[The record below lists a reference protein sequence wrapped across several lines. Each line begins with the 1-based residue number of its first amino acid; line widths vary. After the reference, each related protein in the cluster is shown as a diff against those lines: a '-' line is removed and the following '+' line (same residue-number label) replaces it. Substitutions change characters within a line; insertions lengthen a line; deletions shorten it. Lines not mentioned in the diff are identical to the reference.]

1 MQKIPG
7 SHPAALAGAHLIGP
21 APADERLE
29 ITVRLRRKASLQLAD
44 YAGALERRQYLTREQ
59 YADIHGADQAD
70 IDRVKA
76 FAQQAGLVVVD
87 SDCARRSV
95 FLSGTVQQ
103 VAAAF
108 GTTIDLVEHDAGV
121 SRHCTS
127 PLHVPPALAGI
138 VEGVFGISNAPVAR
152 PRFRIHPD
160 GGSPSAAAANSSFT
174 PVDLA
179 RLYQFPT
186 GLDGTGQCIG
196 IIELGGGYRTKD
208 LAAYFKSLN
217 LPTPNVFTVSV
228 DGAKNHPTLPTSA
241 DGEVML
247 DIEVAA
253 AIAPK
258 ARIAVYFAPNTD
270 KGFLDAVTTAIHDT
284 VNKPSVISI
293 SWGAPEKEW
302 TEQAMTSFDQAFQAA
317 ASMGVT
323 ICCAAGDAGSGDQ
336 DPANGTPDGLAHA
349 DFPASSPAVL
359 ACGGTRLVASGGAI
373 KQETVWNDNP
383 VNSAG
388 GGGVSDFFPLPA
400 WQQAAGIPPSANPG
414 AHVGRGL
421 PDIAGDA
428 DPSTGYRI
436 RVDGLNLVFGGT
448 SAVSP
453 LWSGL
458 IALMNQRLKQPV
470 GYLNPLLYG
479 PLAGTG
485 VCRDVTAGDIGAYK
499 AGPGWDPCT
508 GWGSP
513 NGAALLAALGG

>member
-1 MQKIPG
+1 
-7 SHPAALAGAHLIGP
+7 
-21 APADERLE
+21 
-29 ITVRLRRKASLQLAD
+29 
-44 YAGALERRQYLTREQ
+44 
-59 YADIHGADQAD
+59 
-70 IDRVKA
+70 
-76 FAQQAGLVVVD
+76 
-87 SDCARRSV
+87 
-95 FLSGTVQQ
+95 
-103 VAAAF
+103 
-108 GTTIDLVEHDAGV
+108 
-121 SRHCTS
+121 
-127 PLHVPPALAGI
+127 
-138 VEGVFGISNAPVAR
+138 
-152 PRFRIHPD
+152 
-160 GGSPSAAAANSSFT
+160 
-174 PVDLA
+174 
-179 RLYQFPT
+179 
-186 GLDGTGQCIG
+186 
-196 IIELGGGYRTKD
+196 
-208 LAAYFKSLN
+208 
-217 LPTPNVFTVSV
+217 
-228 DGAKNHPTLPTSA
+228 
-241 DGEVML
+241 
-247 DIEVAA
+247 
-253 AIAPK
+253 
-258 ARIAVYFAPNTD
+258 
-270 KGFLDAVTTAIHDT
+270 
-284 VNKPSVISI
+284 
-293 SWGAPEKEW
+293 
-302 TEQAMTSFDQAFQAA
+302 MTSFDQAFQAA
-317 ASMGVT
+317 ASLGVT
-323 ICCAAGDAGSGDQ
+323 VCCAAGDAGSGDQ

-453 LWSGL
+453 LWAGL